1 MHDHVV
7 FVRVYPQVSALR
19 EGPLEAEAART
30 RHRAVGSDAMHHP
43 IGPLLQPSTIIYLR
57 IRWLNV
63 HALVEEE
70 HAHHTA
76 FVLAYIALTTCN
88 VLVNELLVRPVGG
101 APLVG
106 VARLSHELAG
116 MGVNAHDA
124 VNVLLG

>member
-1 MHDHVV
+1 MNSTAVDKAQFLDKSLHHDIIAMSIN
-7 FVRVYPQVSALR
+7 PQVSALR

-88 VLVNELLVRPVGG
+88 VLVNALSVISMAGTLLFPQR
-101 APLVG
+101 
-106 VARLSHELAG
+106 
-116 MGVNAHDA
+116 
-124 VNVLLG
+124 